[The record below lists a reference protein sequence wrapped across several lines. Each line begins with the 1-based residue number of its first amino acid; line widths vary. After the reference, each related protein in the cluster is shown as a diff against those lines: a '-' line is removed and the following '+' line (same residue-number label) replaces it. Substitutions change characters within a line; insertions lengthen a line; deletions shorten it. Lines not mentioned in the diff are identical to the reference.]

1 MPGFVAVSTAY
12 PIPVI
17 VGAGYV
23 TRHPADLDTTTEPA
37 DLIAAAVEAAASDA
51 RVRPGALAA
60 VDSLDVL
67 NLLSWKYADPAG
79 AVAGRIGSRPARAV
93 FSELGGEQP
102 TALIDA
108 AARRIQRG
116 ESSLAVIAGGE
127 SLASRRMWG
136 KAGQEPPWS
145 PRGEPP
151 VPIDVFYGVRHGLA
165 EVGLGDPTQVYPLME
180 NAHQA
185 AMGLTLQESQA
196 ATGRIWAG
204 LSEVASRT
212 SCAWVPDALS
222 AEQITTPSA
231 ANRPIAHPYL
241 KLMCAQPMVDQA
253 AAVMVTSTDLAR
265 RMGIPEDRW
274 VYPWAG
280 AGAVDSTEVMERPS
294 YGESEPLRRSI
305 LDALAVAGLRPHEVD
320 ALELYSC
327 FPIVPKL
334 ALEALG
340 LADTAPCTVA
350 GGLTFYGGPLN
361 AYMVCATA
369 HMVQSLR
376 GRAATGLLYGN
387 GGYLTKHHTLI
398 VGTEPP
404 PGGRHRPD
412 EPAQRQATL
421 DRSPAPALASRPAGP
436 ATVETYT
443 VIYDRAGAPERGVVI
458 GRVDAGGDRFAA
470 RVQPESDVLA
480 WLVGGSDQPV
490 GRTGTVTSDGE
501 GPPVFCFA

>member
-1 MPGFVAVSTAY
+1 MDTTD

-23 TRHPADLDTTTEPA
+23 TRHPADLEATTEPA
-37 DLIAAAVEAAASDA
+37 DLIAAAIELAATDASLGPA
-51 RVRPGALAA
+51 ALAG

-79 AVAGRIGSRPARAV
+79 AVADRIGARPARAL

-108 AARRIQRG
+108 AAGRIQRR
-116 ESSLAVIAGGE
+116 ESSVAVIAGGE
-127 SLASRRMWG
+127 TLASRRMWG

-151 VPIDVFYGVRHGLA
+151 IPLDVLYGVRHGLA
-165 EVGLGDPTQVYPLME
+165 EVGLGDPTQIYPLME
-180 NAHQA
+180 NAHRA
-185 AMGLTLQESQA
+185 ATGLTLEESQA
-196 ATGRIWAG
+196 ASGRIWAAM
-204 LSEVASRT
+204 SEVASRT
-212 SCAWVPDALS
+212 SGAWVSVPAS
-222 AEQITTPSA
+222 AAEIATPSA

-253 AAVMVTSTDLAR
+253 AAVVVTSTDQAR
-265 RMGIPEDRW
+265 RMGVPEDRW

-280 AGAVDSTEVMERPS
+280 AGAVDSTEVLERPS
-294 YGESEPLRRSI
+294 YAASEPLHRSI
-305 LDALAVAGLRPHEVD
+305 LDALALADLRPDEVD

-334 ALEALG
+334 ALDALG
-340 LADTAPCTVA
+340 LADVTPCTVA

-369 HMVQSLR
+369 HMVQALR
-376 GRAATGLLYGN
+376 GRSATGLLYGN

-412 EPAQRQATL
+412 EPGARQAVL
-421 DRSPAPALASRPAGP
+421 DRRPAPALTSSPAGP

-443 VIYDRAGAPERGVVI
+443 VLYDRAAAPERGVVI
-458 GRVDAGGDRFAA
+458 ARIGDDGARFAA
-470 RVQPESDVLA
+470 RVPPDADVLA
-480 WLVGGSDQPV
+480 WLVDGTDQPV
-490 GRTGTVTSDGE
+490 GRAGTVTSGDG
-501 GPPVFCFA
+501 GPPVFTFD

>member
-1 MPGFVAVSTAY
+1 MTVEDPV
-12 PIPVI
+12 PVI

-23 TRHPADLDTTTEPA
+23 TRHPDDLDTTTEPA
-37 DLIAAAVEAAASDA
+37 ELIATAIEGAASDA
-51 RVRPGALAA
+51 GIDPAALGQ

-79 AVAGRIGSRPARAV
+79 TVAGRIGARPGRAL

-108 AARRIQRG
+108 AARRIQHG
-116 ESSLAVIAGGE
+116 ESSVAVIAGGE
-127 SLASRRMWG
+127 TLASRRMWG

-151 VPIDVFYGVRHGLA
+151 VPLDPFYGVRHGLA
-165 EVGLGDPTQVYPLME
+165 EAGLGDPTQVYPLME
-180 NAHQA
+180 NAHRA
-185 AMGLTLQESQA
+185 AMGLTLEESQA
-196 ATGRIWAG
+196 ASGRIWAA
-204 LSEVASRT
+204 LSEVAART
-212 SCAWVPDALS
+212 PGAWFADAFS
-222 AEQITTPSA
+222 ADAITTPSA
-231 ANRPIAHPYL
+231 SNRPIAHPYL

-253 AAVMVTSTDLAR
+253 AAVLVTSTDRAR
-265 RMGIPEDRW
+265 GMGIPEDRW

-280 AGAVDSTEVMERPS
+280 AGALDSTEVLERPS
-294 YGESEPLRRSI
+294 YAASEPLCRSV
-305 LDALAVAGLRPHEVD
+305 LDALALVDLNPGEVD
-320 ALELYSC
+320 LLELYSC

-340 LADTAPCTVA
+340 LPDTTPCTVA

-361 AYMVCATA
+361 AYMLCAAA
-369 HMVQSLR
+369 HMVHALR
-376 GRAATGLLYGN
+376 AGTGTGLLYGN

-412 EPAQRQATL
+412 ERASRQATL
-421 DRSPAPALASRPAGP
+421 NQRRAPVVTSRPAGP

-443 VIYDRAGAPERGVVI
+443 VVYDRSGVPERAVVI
-458 GRVDAGGDRFAA
+458 GRVGDGGRFAA
-470 RVQPESDVLA
+470 RVAADPDVLA
-480 WLVGGSDQPV
+480 WLVGGVDQPV
-490 GRTGTVTSDGE
+490 GRAGTVAAGDDGL
-501 GPPVFCFA
+501 PVFTFA